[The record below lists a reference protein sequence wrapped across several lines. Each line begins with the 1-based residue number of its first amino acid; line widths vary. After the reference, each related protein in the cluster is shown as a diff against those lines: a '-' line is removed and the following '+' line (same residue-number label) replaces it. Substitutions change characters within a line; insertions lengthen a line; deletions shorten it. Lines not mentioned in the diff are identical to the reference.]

1 MIVRAWRG
9 YATPSHEEAYPD
21 HLLRTVRPKL
31 EALSGFGGL
40 YLLRRRDSAE
50 VEFQVLT
57 LWNSMADILAFAGP
71 DPERAV
77 VEPEAAAAL
86 VRFDATVRHYEVLAQ
101 PGR

>member
-1 MIVRAWRG
+1 
-9 YATPSHEEAYPD
+9 
-21 HLLRTVRPKL
+21 VRPKL

-40 YLLRRRDSAE
+40 HLLRRRDSAE

-57 LWNSMADILAFAGP
+57 LWNSMEDIRAFAGP

-77 VEPEAAAAL
+77 VEPEAEAAL
-86 VRFDATVRHYEVLAQ
+86 VRFDASVRHYEVLAQ